1 MAMSITSGGQLMR
14 DSFAVVRRN
23 RALLWFPVI
32 STVCLAITA
41 AFWIYEGA
49 WLYVVHG
56 PALLFVPLVLIGL
69 YSLTFVGVF
78 FSVAL
83 ASTAAEVIGG
93 GEPSIRDGVNV
104 AWSRLGGIAGW
115 AAQSIFVALVLG
127 FVENIKGLRWVG
139 TAAQVAWNF
148 ATIFVVP
155 LIALEGPDAA
165 SARARSFQLAREQ
178 WRAETGGLGLLQ
190 LALFVPAVLFALGAK
205 LISSGDVHSLTGKA
219 MLGVV
224 LLCGFG
230 VAVIAGV
237 VRQVFAVE
245 LYRNGGAAETA

>member
-1 MAMSITSGGQLMR
+1 MAMSITNGGQLMR

-32 STVCLAITA
+32 SSVCLALTA
-41 AFWIYEGA
+41 CFWIYEGA

-69 YSLTFVGVF
+69 YSVTFVGVF

-83 ASTAAEVIGG
+83 AATAAEVLGG
-93 GEPSIRDGVNV
+93 GEPSLRDGVNV
-104 AWSRLGGIAGW
+104 SWSQIGGIAGW
-115 AAQSIFVALVLG
+115 AAQSILVALVLG
-127 FVENIKGLRWVG
+127 LVENVNRWVG
-139 TAAQVAWNF
+139 RAAQVAWGF

-155 LIALEGPDAA
+155 LIALEGLDAG
-165 SARARSFQLAREQ
+165 SARQRSFGLAREQ

-190 LALFVPAVLFALGAK
+190 VALFVPALFFALAAK
-205 LISSGDVHSLTGKA
+205 LLSAGDVHSMTSKA
-219 MLGVV
+219 LLGVV

-230 VAVIAGV
+230 VAVTAGV

-245 LYRNGGAAETA
+245 LYRQAAAAETA